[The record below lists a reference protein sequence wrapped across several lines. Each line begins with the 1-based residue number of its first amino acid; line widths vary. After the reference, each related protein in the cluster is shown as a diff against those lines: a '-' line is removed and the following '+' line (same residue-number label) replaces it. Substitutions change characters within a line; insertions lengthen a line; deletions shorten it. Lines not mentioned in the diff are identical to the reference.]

1 MDCNNC
7 THLRWIEHDN
17 LNFEQALCACPTQ
30 WENFDYTNTFR
41 TPVGELAVPI
51 STPNEMKTLQL
62 CRFERKKKW
71 F

>member
-1 MDCNNC
+1 MNCNEC

-17 LNFEQALCACPTQ
+17 PSLEQALCACPTQ
-30 WENFDYTNTFR
+30 WENFDYTDTVR
-41 TPVGELAVPI
+41 TPAGQLAVPI
-51 STPNEMKTLQL
+51 TTPNEMKTLQL